1 MRALYRAKPRGWKSA
16 FDQLHPKLVRM
27 MKERAREII
36 RVIGL
41 VAVFAGLQI
50 LFDDSNKIGV
60 PN

>member
-1 MRALYRAKPRGWKSA
+1 MRALYRAKPWGWKST
-16 FDQLHPKLVRM
+16 FDQLHPKLVM

-36 RVIGL
+36 RVIGF

-50 LFDDSNKIGV
+50 LFDESNKIGV